1 MSSHMDDAMS
11 VHSRPD
17 GDDDDDHN
25 GPDHPR
31 KRQRVRLS
39 CLECRRRKL
48 SCDRGYPCQR
58 CLKSGTPDRC
68 TYETKSGV
76 VMNASSGVP
85 PAFAQLDSRRHHH
98 QHHGGNDMSM
108 SSSSGASP
116 DAGKDHDR
124 IRRLELEV
132 AQLKGQLT
140 HQTVSSFDG
149 STVAASNSPLTH
161 KDEVP
166 ETPSDP
172 EADQVHP
179 ACYGFTE
186 NEKAELRF
194 FRGKEFRTRY
204 FGPHN
209 ATMAFLELGGL
220 CPFMQETADE
230 WLRPAAAHDLK
241 DRKKRKEDR
250 ERLFLERDLDLEALV
265 PPKPEADALVEVYLS
280 QFEQVHRIVHIPTFR
295 REYAQFWA
303 DPATSRCA
311 AFTAMLLAMIAVS
324 NCIHT
329 HERLRF
335 TGMLSNAH
343 NTAHKWIELV
353 ERWQARQSMKHRRLI
368 HYQIACLLY
377 LGKRIN
383 TVKKKRFWTNSGALI
398 QDGISVGLHRDPSHM
413 GGRISLY
420 NQEMRRRIWA
430 TVQEFDI
437 QASFDHGLPTLVS
450 QLHYDV
456 SAPRNLDDEDFDE
469 ETTQLPPSKPAKD
482 YTYSS
487 YQNLARQ
494 SLPLRMELSRLLCGP
509 PGDLDYEQVIRFTN
523 DITREIDSLPSWE
536 TDGSNSQNGKRP
548 LLAYTLLHIQLRQ
561 YIIPLHQRFIKL
573 RKSNPKYQYSEIIY
587 YNAARDIVLLH
598 DKLYDQGVR
607 CLNFLR
613 EDALT
618 TAVNLCKVT
627 MLQPRGSTH
636 MIMINSAH
644 TVKLLERCL
653 VMKEDRLMRC
663 GNNEP
668 WGYSIMCAALGL
680 LEVHLNSKTAEQAKA
695 ASAER
700 FVNLHYKLLSY
711 QDPPVS
717 SQALEA
723 TRLPGLDVPER
734 SKVSSGSTTS
744 SSSGGGGPLSS
755 PSAADKRLATNAVPQ
770 SVTPFSFPAFPP
782 SSSQGGLAEGP
793 SMPMTWLP
801 TAVDPAAQAFNPDFS
816 METLGLNLNELWGE
830 SWDFS

>member
-1 MSSHMDDAMS
+1 MSSSNMDDNMS

-17 GDDDDDHN
+17 DDDDDHN

-76 VMNASSGVP
+76 VMNASAGVP
-85 PAFAQLDSRRHHH
+85 PAFAQLDSRRHGLGLGLG
-98 QHHGGNDMSM
+98 HGPDMSI
-108 SSSSGASP
+108 SSGAS
-116 DAGKDHDR
+116 DACAREAGKDHDR

-140 HQTVSSFDG
+140 HQNVSSFDG
-149 STVAASNSPLTH
+149 STVAASNSPLTD
-161 KDEVP
+161 KNVC

-250 ERLFLERDLDLEALV
+250 ERMFLERDLELEALV
-265 PPKPEADALVEVYLS
+265 PPKPETDALVEVYLS

-303 DPATSRCA
+303 NPAEDRYA
-311 AFTAMLLAMIAVS
+311 AFTAMLLAMIAIS

-329 HERLRF
+329 HERPRF

-353 ERWQARQSMKHRRLI
+353 ERWQDRQSMKHRRLI

-680 LEVHLNSKTAEQAKA
+680 LEVHLNVKTAEQAKA

-711 QDPPVS
+711 QDPPVPS
-717 SQALEA
+717 STAAATNEA
-723 TRLPGLDVPER
+723 ARLPGLDVPEQP
-734 SKVSSGSTTS
+734 K
-744 SSSGGGGPLSS
+744 
-755 PSAADKRLATNAVPQ
+755 
-770 SVTPFSFPAFPP
+770 SVTPFSFPAFPA
-782 SSSQGGLAEGP
+782 SQGSAAGLAEGP
-793 SMPMTWLP
+793 ASIPMTWMP